1 MGRAVRGADI
11 MTLQAVAAFCCRRR
25 RLKRRTQHT
34 DEPGI
39 GGTMTSTTVVIKLCV
54 ARRELTRRDES
65 ASPRPADQHHEKTD
79 REDGEP
85 ADHRAPLAA
94 NAAHRLALENR
105 AAACSVRQR
114 PSLASAAGN
123 RRPGAHPTVALA
135 HRLTFVRGP
144 APTVYIGTE
153 PTPAAVRRPAAD
165 PFLVWSIVGAAIVL
179 EVLHGHAYLAPPE
192 NA

>member
-1 MGRAVRGADI
+1 
-11 MTLQAVAAFCCRRR
+11 MTLQAIAAFCCRRR
-25 RLKRRTQHT
+25 RLKRRLQHT

-39 GGTMTSTTVVIKLCV
+39 GGAVTSTTVVIKLCV

-85 ADHRAPLAA
+85 ADHRTPLAA

-114 PSLASAAGN
+114 PSLASAAGD

-144 APTVYIGTE
+144 APTVYIGAE

-179 EVLHGHAYLAPPE
+179 EVLHGHAYLALPE